1 MNDKEDIPSLVGRL
15 SREHW
20 EKVLVAPAVAAE
32 RERCAQVCDK
42 IAEHEE
48 GRGAREAAYQIR
60 KGE

>member
-32 RERCAQVCDK
+32 RERCAQVAFTLVAERDQKFACDV
-42 IAEHEE
+42 
-48 GRGAREAAYQIR
+48 RAAIS